1 MAPISASPL
10 LIYASGAVSCLPI
23 ALGIN
28 ALIRPSSPLELL
40 GWPIPT
46 DPYGK
51 KLALNL
57 MRVYGGRNIALGLS
71 MAIPAYFGHRKA
83 LGWMVLGS
91 SVVAIVDGFVS
102 RDVIGG
108 GEWGHWGILPIT
120 MALGAALVGL
130 FD

>member
-1 MAPISASPL
+1 MAPISTSPL
-10 LIYASGAVSCLPI
+10 LIYAPGAVSCLPI

-91 SVVAIVDGFVS
+91 SVVAIVDGFQAERQGKETGTES
-102 RDVIGG
+102 GTKRRRRIDRGSD
-108 GEWGHWGILPIT
+108 L
-120 MALGAALVGL
+120 A
-130 FD
+130 